1 MATQLKSGHTAEPLS
16 DEDSARILKDFPG
29 QVDGLV
35 RVQPGGWILPTPY
48 LEMADKIYDFKFR
61 ESDVV
66 VMTHPKCGTTWTQD
80 LLWNMVHNPNIDN
93 PAAEEAVNG
102 RSPYLEVDILL
113 MGKMKEMMLSD
124 TSNPML
130 KQFAELCPGAN
141 PADGIGIQMAA
152 ATPGIR
158 IIKSHL
164 TFPLLPPDLLDTTK
178 VVYVMRNP
186 KDMCISYNHHCRMA
200 RFHDFQGNMDL
211 FVDYLTNDELFY
223 GPYWNHVKE
232 GWKRRDHPRLY
243 VLFFENLKA
252 DPVAEVRE
260 LDKFLGTDLTEE
272 QMTKVIEHTSFDKMK
287 ARDAHFPV
295 TEEMKKKILNQEVV
309 QNEGGF
315 FRKGQVGDFKNK
327 LTPAQESKIDA
338 WTKMNTEGMDIE
350 FKYSI

>member
-1 MATQLKSGHTAEPLS
+1 MTTQLKSGHTAEPLS
-16 DEDSARILKDFPG
+16 DEESARILKDFPG

-48 LEMADKIYDFKFR
+48 LEIADKIYDFKFH

-66 VMTHPKCGTTWTQD
+66 VMTHPKCGTTWTQEI
-80 LLWNMVHNPNIDN
+80 LWNMVHNPNIDS

-102 RSPYLEVDILL
+102 RSPYLD
-113 MGKMKEMMLSD
+113 
-124 TSNPML
+124 NPML

-141 PADGIGIQMAA
+141 PADGIEIQRVAA
-152 ATPGIR
+152 MPGIR
-158 IIKSHL
+158 IFKTHL

-178 VVYVMRNP
+178 VVYVGRNP
-186 KDMCISYNHHCRMA
+186 KDMCISYNHHYRIS
-200 RFHDFQGNMDL
+200 RTLDFQGDMDL
-211 FVDYLTNDELFY
+211 FVDYLTNDELLY
-223 GPYWNHVKE
+223 GPYWDHIKE
-232 GWKRRDHPRLY
+232 GWKRRDHPGLY

-252 DPVAEVRE
+252 DPMAEVRE
-260 LDKFLGTDLTEE
+260 LDKFLDTDLTEE

-287 ARDAHFPV
+287 ARDAFFPMN
-295 TEEMKKKILNQEVV
+295 EEMKKKIMNQEVV
-309 QNEGGF
+309 QKEGGF

-338 WTKMNTEGMDIE
+338 WTKMNAEGMGIE